1 MKKALKILLISVLS
15 VLCVLTVVACN
26 KAPVDNNPTEEV
38 GTIDYDGKYEQKH
51 HDAFG
56 YAPDLEDVVID
67 GHLDED
73 IWTNP
78 NKKWY
83 TNYKIENPNFKFEVT
98 THMTDGGLYIAARS
112 NDKGIFYNGRN
123 YFFSNTYVKLYFPL
137 LSRTYQID
145 VNGLPPT
152 VDTVNIRSRYEGK
165 LNANNGAEG
174 FYIEGYI
181 TWKQLGL
188 DSRPESVSMLPSYYW
203 NTKPNTAG
211 TVLPTTFVAGNGSA
225 AQALNFNENGYMDA
239 DADNAT
245 VGSHKYGLAKTNGW
259 KVENPGEENEAI
271 FAKNDLGKGYAKA
284 IFFRDLRSN
293 RFMLTTRVTVT
304 GKQGTGRAGLLMYS
318 DNVNY
323 RAFAIE
329 LNDDTLVKNKLTSLP
344 IRGYTNYPAN
354 ITSTTVFADEPVSTE
369 DGRKAN
375 QFDLTVFANAGNM
388 YYLVNGKFVYSEEA
402 IYIQDAFA
410 GFYAYNADVEFT
422 NYEAK
427 AFADEKELKD
437 EISKYVYTVELKN
450 ENVANANATLSQIAT
465 ANDGT
470 GTIDVDVVFRAPRD
484 YGNNNFK
491 TYELTKFEYEVV
503 ETGEKVDLLAD
514 FKANAVAGHY
524 TIKNIPG
531 NIVVTTGGAERK
543 EAIELVTIKGGIYEK
558 QTGDGIS
565 SVSVALY
572 GSGVESRFNISSEN
586 LNYKIV
592 DENGDPVLDKDG
604 KEQYSSFGGYF
615 SVRVPAGNSWTFDA
629 SKSGYRP
636 IKGEK
641 LNGGAVVDKDMGDA
655 KDASVFEKFAM
666 LSSVVGGTAKSADDA
681 RYNAETGEYES
692 AGNFTQSSAPGVY
705 WDMTEEANGKVV
717 FTSTNTGSSNIF
729 YSGKTAAEYQVA
741 YVELT
746 NQTDYMA
753 FQSIEDDPAVGFV
766 IRSNTNSVF
775 CGLRQTGV
783 RILPTSQWS
792 DHIDINGLIN
802 PTWTGGIAK
811 IDRSDN
817 GKVVGIPTMGN
828 GSVNRV
834 PLNGQTFTTSFLM
847 IRRGGN
853 VYLYASNGRAGLT
866 EESTTEELLSK
877 MEPFYHGYI
886 EQAQGV
892 AAIGF
897 GITVMYNL
905 RIDFENYWILAG
917 QSAASKFAD
926 ELISSELT
934 VEGNQDELVDIQSDG
949 LLSLD
954 KTTGK
959 GRIASA
965 SSIVFTAKK
974 DIPEGKVLCV
984 SINGSNVYLSK
995 KGEEGTFAMGSEKT
1009 DVTVKVALIEAGR
1022 ISGTLASGG
1031 TPFAKVTGK
1040 IIDAENGN
1048 VVTTFVTDSEG
1059 KFSLLVEKNR
1069 KLIVNANINGYV
1081 MENKTFTVT
1090 GNALSL
1096 GTLEFEKLII
1106 GQKVGTFTTTTG
1118 MEYGIDKTYHGAYAH
1133 WETSSQGNTTL
1144 TVNPEYNNKTDF
1156 VLSFSYI
1163 RSNAAE
1169 NKIANVKDESD
1180 LGLGIAMSGDDASYV
1195 QFLNIGTGYRFLRP
1209 TWGSKLENRGMG
1221 RVNFAATSVKMDKYA
1236 QVKIIK
1242 KGGMLYMLSKYST
1255 DSDYTLTIAHQM
1267 VNDSGA
1273 PILAGQAA
1281 FAINMTV
1288 SGGSYL
1294 NITFFDI
1301 KVEDFNEDT
1310 ASEIYANVTVKQAEG
1325 GTIAVEGKT
1334 EGSVRVENGG
1344 QVKVTVTPDAEKKV
1358 SALLVNGEKV
1368 SLGDYTGGVLETT
1381 VTANG
1386 NITVTAEY
1394 TAVTYKTVVS
1404 GITLQ
1409 QQNVKYVK
1417 VTDAKGVSKIYKVVK
1432 LESAFDEDTALL
1444 NTTDKTVTLLLPKG
1458 TYTVALCSN
1467 ASGSNVIGNTF
1478 TGVEAK

>member
-284 IFFRDLRSN
+284 IFFRDLRGN

-427 AFADEKELKD
+427 AFTDEKELKD

-572 GSGVESRFNISSEN
+572 GSGAESRFNISSEN

-959 GRIASA
+959 GRIASD

-1069 KLIVNANINGYV
+1069 KLIVNANINGYA

-1096 GTLEFEKLII
+1096 ETLEFEKLII

-1133 WETSSQGNTTL
+1133 WETSSQGDTTL

-1281 FAINMTV
+1281 FAIKMTV

>member
-572 GSGVESRFNISSEN
+572 GSGAESRFNISSEN

-959 GRIASA
+959 GRIASD

-1069 KLIVNANINGYV
+1069 KLIVNANINGYA

-1096 GTLEFEKLII
+1096 RTLEFEKLII

-1133 WETSSQGNTTL
+1133 WETSSQGDTTL

-1242 KGGMLYMLSKYST
+1242 KGGMLYLLSKYST

>member
-572 GSGVESRFNISSEN
+572 GSGAESRFNISSEN

-959 GRIASA
+959 GRIASD

-1069 KLIVNANINGYV
+1069 KLIVNANINDYA

-1133 WETSSQGNTTL
+1133 WETSSQGDTTL

>member
-427 AFADEKELKD
+427 AFTDEKELKD

-572 GSGVESRFNISSEN
+572 GSGAESRFNISSEN

-959 GRIASA
+959 GRIASD

-1069 KLIVNANINGYV
+1069 KLIVNANINGYA

-1096 GTLEFEKLII
+1096 ETLEFEKLII

-1133 WETSSQGNTTL
+1133 WETSSQGDTTL

-1281 FAINMTV
+1281 FAIKMTV

>member
-427 AFADEKELKD
+427 AFTDEKELKD

-572 GSGVESRFNISSEN
+572 GSGAESRFNISSEN

-959 GRIASA
+959 GRIASD

-1069 KLIVNANINGYV
+1069 KLIVNANINGYA

-1096 GTLEFEKLII
+1096 ETLEFEKLII

-1133 WETSSQGNTTL
+1133 WETSSQGDTTL

-1209 TWGSKLENRGMG
+1209 TWGNKLENRGMG

-1281 FAINMTV
+1281 FAIKMTV

>member
-572 GSGVESRFNISSEN
+572 GSGAESRFNISSEN

-959 GRIASA
+959 GRIASD

-1106 GQKVGTFTTTTG
+1106 CQKVGTFTTTTG

>member
-572 GSGVESRFNISSEN
+572 GSGAESRFNISSEN

-692 AGNFTQSSAPGVY
+692 AGNFIQSSAPGVY

-959 GRIASA
+959 GRIASD

-1069 KLIVNANINGYV
+1069 KLIVNANINGYA

-1133 WETSSQGNTTL
+1133 WETSSQGDTTL

>member
-572 GSGVESRFNISSEN
+572 GSGAESRFNISSEN

-959 GRIASA
+959 GRIASD

-1133 WETSSQGNTTL
+1133 WETSSQGDTTL

>member
-572 GSGVESRFNISSEN
+572 GSGAESRFNISSEN

>member
-1 MKKALKILLISVLS
+1 MLISLLS
-15 VLCVLTVVACN
+15 VLCILTVVACN
-26 KAPVDNNPTEEV
+26 QPSSDNTADV
-38 GTIDYDGKYEQKH
+38 GTIDYDGTYEQKH

-56 YAPDLEDVVID
+56 YSPDLEDVVID

-73 IWTNP
+73 IWTDP

-98 THMTDGGLYIAARS
+98 THMTDGGLYIAAKS

-137 LSRTYQID
+137 LSKTYQID

-181 TWKQLGL
+181 TWAQLGL

-259 KVENPGEENEAI
+259 AVENPGEENESVL
-271 FAKNDLGKGYAKA
+271 AKNDFGKGYAKA

-329 LNDDTLVKNKLTSLP
+329 INDDTLVQGKLTSLP

-369 DGRKAN
+369 EGRKSN

-437 EISKYVYTVELKN
+437 EISKYVYTVEVKN
-450 ENVANANATLSQIAT
+450 ENVTNANATISQIAT

-470 GTIDVDVVFRAPRD
+470 GSIDVDVVFRAPRD

-491 TYELTKFEYEVV
+491 TYELTKLEYEVV

-531 NIVVTTGGAERK
+531 NIIITTGGAEKK
-543 EAIELVTIKGGIYEK
+543 EAIELVTIKGGVYEK
-558 QTGDGIS
+558 QTGDGIG
-565 SVSVALY
+565 SVSIALY
-572 GSGVESRFNISSEN
+572 GSGAESRFNISSEN

-592 DENGDPVLDKDG
+592 DENGNSVLDGNG
-604 KEQYSSFGGYF
+604 KEQYGSFGGYF
-615 SVRVPAGNSWTFDA
+615 SVRVPAGNTWTFDA

-636 IKGEK
+636 IKGEQ
-641 LNGGAVVDKDMGDA
+641 LNGGAVVNKDMGDE

-681 RYNAETGEYES
+681 RYNPETGEYEP
-692 AGNFTQSSAPGVY
+692 AGNFTQSSAPGAY
-705 WDMTEEANGKVV
+705 WDMSEEENGKVV

-766 IRSNTNSVF
+766 IRSNTNNVF
-775 CGLRQTGV
+775 CGLRQTGI
-783 RILPTSQWS
+783 RILPTSSWA

-802 PTWTGGIAK
+802 PTWQGGIAK
-811 IDRSDN
+811 IDRNDN
-817 GKVVGIPTMGN
+817 GKVIGIPSMGN

-834 PLNGQTFTTSFLM
+834 PVNGQTFTTSFLM

-853 VYLYASNGRAGLT
+853 IYLYASNGRAGLT
-866 EESTTEELLSK
+866 EDSTAEELLAK

-897 GITVMYNL
+897 GITVSYNL

-934 VEGNQDELVDIQSDG
+934 VEGNGDELVDIQSDG

-959 GRIASA
+959 GRIASD
-965 SSIVFTAKK
+965 SSIVFTANKA
-974 DIPEGKVLCV
+974 IPEGKVLCI

-1009 DVTVKVALIEAGR
+1009 DVNIKVSLIDAGR
-1022 ISGTLASGG
+1022 ISGTLSADGV
-1031 TPFAKVTGK
+1031 PFAKATGK
-1040 IIDAENGN
+1040 VYDAENGN
-1048 VVTTFVTDSEG
+1048 VVTTFTTDSDG

-1069 KLIVNANINGYV
+1069 KLIVNANINGYA

-1090 GNALSL
+1090 GSSLNL

-1118 MEYGIDKTYHGAYAH
+1118 MEYGIDNDLYHGSYAH
-1133 WETSSQGNTTL
+1133 WETTTQGDTTL

-1163 RSNAAE
+1163 RSNASD
-1169 NKIANVKDESD
+1169 NKVANIKDESD
-1180 LGLGIAMSGDDASYV
+1180 LGLGIAMSGDDASYI

-1209 TWGSKLENRGMG
+1209 SWERRLETRGVG
-1221 RVNFAATSVKMDKYA
+1221 RVNFAATRVTMDNYA

-1242 KGGMLYMLSKYST
+1242 KGGMIYLLSKYAN
-1255 DSDYTLTIAHQM
+1255 DSEYTLSVAHSM

-1273 PILAGQAA
+1273 PILSGQVA
-1281 FAINMTV
+1281 FAIKMTV
-1288 SGGSYL
+1288 SAGSYL

-1301 KVEDFNEDT
+1301 KVEDFNEES
-1310 ASEIYANVTVKQAEG
+1310 ASEIYANVSMTQVAG

-1358 SALLVNGEKV
+1358 SALIVNGEKV
-1368 SLGDYTGGVLETT
+1368 SLGDYTGGVLNTT
-1381 VTANG
+1381 ITAKGNTVVT
-1386 NITVTAEY
+1386 VEY
-1394 TAVTYKTVVS
+1394 AAVTYRTTIS
-1404 GITLQ
+1404 GLTRQ
-1409 QQNVKYVK
+1409 QENVKYVK
-1417 VTDAKGVSKIYKVVK
+1417 VTDAKGISKMYKIVK
-1432 LESAFDEDTALL
+1432 LENAFTEETAFY
-1444 NTTDKTVTLLLPKG
+1444 NSTDKTVTLLLPKG
-1458 TYTVALCSN
+1458 TYTVTLCSN
-1467 ASGSNVIGNTF
+1467 ASGSTAIGNPF

>member
-1 MKKALKILLISVLS
+1 
-15 VLCVLTVVACN
+15 
-26 KAPVDNNPTEEV
+26 
-38 GTIDYDGKYEQKH
+38 
-51 HDAFG
+51 
-56 YAPDLEDVVID
+56 
-67 GHLDED
+67 
-73 IWTNP
+73 
-78 NKKWY
+78 
-83 TNYKIENPNFKFEVT
+83 
-98 THMTDGGLYIAARS
+98 
-112 NDKGIFYNGRN
+112 
-123 YFFSNTYVKLYFPL
+123 
-137 LSRTYQID
+137 
-145 VNGLPPT
+145 
-152 VDTVNIRSRYEGK
+152 
-165 LNANNGAEG
+165 
-174 FYIEGYI
+174 
-181 TWKQLGL
+181 
-188 DSRPESVSMLPSYYW
+188 
-203 NTKPNTAG
+203 
-211 TVLPTTFVAGNGSA
+211 
-225 AQALNFNENGYMDA
+225 
-239 DADNAT
+239 
-245 VGSHKYGLAKTNGW
+245 
-259 KVENPGEENEAI
+259 
-271 FAKNDLGKGYAKA
+271 
-284 IFFRDLRSN
+284 
-293 RFMLTTRVTVT
+293 
-304 GKQGTGRAGLLMYS
+304 
-318 DNVNY
+318 
-323 RAFAIE
+323 
-329 LNDDTLVKNKLTSLP
+329 
-344 IRGYTNYPAN
+344 
-354 ITSTTVFADEPVSTE
+354 
-369 DGRKAN
+369 
-375 QFDLTVFANAGNM
+375 
-388 YYLVNGKFVYSEEA
+388 
-402 IYIQDAFA
+402 
-410 GFYAYNADVEFT
+410 
-422 NYEAK
+422 
-427 AFADEKELKD
+427 
-437 EISKYVYTVELKN
+437 
-450 ENVANANATLSQIAT
+450 
-465 ANDGT
+465 
-470 GTIDVDVVFRAPRD
+470 
-484 YGNNNFK
+484 
-491 TYELTKFEYEVV
+491 
-503 ETGEKVDLLAD
+503 
-514 FKANAVAGHY
+514 
-524 TIKNIPG
+524 
-531 NIVVTTGGAERK
+531 
-543 EAIELVTIKGGIYEK
+543 
-558 QTGDGIS
+558 
-565 SVSVALY
+565 
-572 GSGVESRFNISSEN
+572 
-586 LNYKIV
+586 
-592 DENGDPVLDKDG
+592 
-604 KEQYSSFGGYF
+604 
-615 SVRVPAGNSWTFDA
+615 
-629 SKSGYRP
+629 
-636 IKGEK
+636 
-641 LNGGAVVDKDMGDA
+641 MGDA

-775 CGLRQTGV
+775 CGLRQTGI

-817 GKVVGIPTMGN
+817 GKVIGIPTMGN

-866 EESTTEELLSK
+866 EDSTADELLSK

-897 GITVMYNL
+897 GITVSYNL

-959 GRIASA
+959 GRIASD

-1009 DVTVKVALIEAGR
+1009 DVKVKVSLIDAGR
-1022 ISGTLASGG
+1022 VSGTLASGG
-1031 TPFAKVTGK
+1031 TPFAKATGK

-1059 KFSLLVEKNR
+1059 KFNLLVEKNR
-1069 KLIVNANINGYV
+1069 KLIVNANINGYA
-1081 MENKTFTVT
+1081 MEDKTFTVT
-1090 GNALSL
+1090 DSSLSL

-1106 GQKVGTFTTTTG
+1106 GQKVGTFNTTPG
-1118 MEYGIDKTYHGAYAH
+1118 MEYGIDNKTYHGAYAH
-1133 WETSSQGNTTL
+1133 WVTTTQGDTTL
-1144 TVNPEYNNKTDF
+1144 TINPEQNNKTDF

-1163 RSNAAE
+1163 RSSAAE
-1169 NKIANVKDESD
+1169 NKVANIKDEAD

-1209 TWGSKLENRGMG
+1209 TWDKKLENRGMG
-1221 RVNFAATSVKMDKYA
+1221 RVNFAAASVKMDKYA

-1255 DSDYTLTIAHQM
+1255 DSEYTLTIAHQM

-1273 PILAGQAA
+1273 PILAGQVAY
-1281 FAINMTV
+1281 AIKMTV

-1301 KVEDFNEDT
+1301 KVDEFNENT
-1310 ASEIYANVTVKQAEG
+1310 ASEIYSNVTIQQAAG

-1394 TAVTYKTVVS
+1394 TAVTYKTVIS

-1409 QQNVKYVK
+1409 QQNVKHVK
-1417 VTDAKGVSKIYKVVK
+1417 VTDAKGISKIYKVVK

-1444 NTTDKTVTLLLPKG
+1444 NTTDKTVTLLLPRG

-1467 ASGSNVIGNTF
+1467 ASGSTVIGNTF